1 MSLYAWKGL
10 DGAGK
15 TVGGTRDADGGKA
28 LRQALRKDGIFIT
41 ELSEVLAA
49 GPKNGV
55 KGGGRSGGKNGK
67 SAGKNGKSK
76 TGKPGASTSFF
87 KRDVDLQQFLERV
100 RPQEVAVL
108 TRQIGTLLTAGIPLA
123 EALGALSEQSDNK
136 KLERILAG
144 VRQKVNEGASLAD
157 TLAEHPTLFS
167 DLYVNMVRSGE
178 AAGNLDSVLMRL
190 ADFLDTQ
197 LALKAKVSG
206 ALTYPIIMMV
216 LGSVVMG
223 VLLIVVVPQITA
235 VFEDMGKTLPWNTRL
250 LIVIS
255 GLASGYWWLLIP
267 LGVGGTFGFRRWSR
281 TPRGRALLD
290 RVKLRLWLIGPLV
303 RFVGV
308 ARFSRTLATM
318 LSAGVPVLA
327 ALEITKK
334 VLNNTVLEKVVE
346 QARDAIREGESIA
359 ATLKKSGQ
367 FPSMMVHMVSVGE
380 RSGQLETMLENVAGA
395 YEREVDGK
403 VARLTTILSPAIIV
417 GMALVVVFIV
427 FSILT
432 PILDMQDFV
441 Q

>member
-10 DGAGK
+10 DAAGK

-41 ELSEVLAA
+41 ELSEVLG
-49 GPKNGV
+49 GPK
-55 KGGGRSGGKNGK
+55 KKKATAGGARPQ
-67 SAGKNGKSK
+67 SALRREINFQKY
-76 TGKPGASTSFF
+76 
-87 KRDVDLQQFLERV
+87 LERV
-100 RPQEVAVL
+100 QPQEIAVF
-108 TRQIGTLLTAGIPLA
+108 TRQLGTLLNAGIPLA
-123 EALGALSEQSDNK
+123 EALGALSEQSENK
-136 KLERILAG
+136 KLNQILAG
-144 VRQKVNEGASLAD
+144 IRQKVNEGTSMGDA
-157 TLAEHPTLFS
+157 LAEHPILFE

-178 AAGNLDSVLMRL
+178 AAGNLDTVLMRL
-190 ADFLDTQ
+190 ADFLDSQ
-197 LALKAKVSG
+197 QALKAKVSG

-216 LGSVVMG
+216 LGSIVMG

-255 GLASGYWWLLIP
+255 TIASGYWWLVLP
-267 LGVGGTFGFRRWSR
+267 LGGGGYYVFRRWSR
-281 TPRGRALLD
+281 TPRGRGTLD
-290 RVKLRLWLIGPLV
+290 RAKLRMWLIGPLV
-303 RFVGV
+303 RYVGV
-308 ARFSRTLATM
+308 ARFARTLSTM
-318 LSAGVPVLA
+318 LSAGVPVLS

-334 VLNNTVLEKVVE
+334 VLANVVLEKVVE

-367 FPSMMVHMVSVGE
+367 FPSMMVHMVAVGE

-395 YEREVDGK
+395 YEREVEGK

-417 GMALVVVFIV
+417 SMAVVVVFIV

-432 PILDMQDFV
+432 PILDMQNFV